1 MEPGL
6 MVDLVAFLQEARTNI
21 DSRLSDYE
29 VSGSPRARSPFDL
42 GSQLPGP
49 THCPHWR
56 LPRPLFYIYVCV
68 RVCVRMCV
76 CVCVRACVCVC
87 VMTCYRVHWVCQA
100 LREAKKAAEDTE
112 REELQKIAEFEREWR
127 TRGPQVRAGDKMPKR
142 LSKVPGSLGALPPRA
157 PAGLEGARCVRDSPG
172 RARWTA
178 QQLMG
183 HTSAS
188 GCTP

>member
-6 MVDLVAFLQEARTNI
+6 MVDLVAFLQEERTNI

-87 VMTCYRVHWVCQA
+87 HDMLPCA
-100 LREAKKAAEDTE
+100 LGLPGSARSEESRGRHGAGGAAENC
-112 REELQKIAEFEREWR
+112 
-127 TRGPQVRAGDKMPKR
+127 GV
-142 LSKVPGSLGALPPRA
+142 
-157 PAGLEGARCVRDSPG
+157 
-172 RARWTA
+172 
-178 QQLMG
+178 
-183 HTSAS
+183 
-188 GCTP
+188 